1 MIFSEL
7 YSAYYNAVAEILA
20 KIVAG
25 ERDEKV
31 LQNIVSEKAFLES
44 GLSIMPALKSEKWQL
59 VKGDLSTPL
68 KHAPTMPLTTLQK
81 RWLKAISLDPRIK
94 LFNINFDGLEDVSP
108 LFTPDDYCLFDK
120 YGDGDD
126 FLNEKYVSN
135 FKTALY
141 AIKNKKMLRVN
152 FLNRKQERITLV
164 CKPEKI
170 EYSEKDDKFRLKI
183 ERRGSISFINFSKIT
198 SCKITDD
205 SYRVRMPV
213 IERECEQLLLKIT
226 DERNALERC
235 MLHFAHFEKRAEKIA
250 RKEYLLY
257 VNYDKED
264 RSELVMRVLSFGPL
278 VEVLQPDAFR
288 EELIKKLK
296 NQMALNL

>member
-1 MIFSEL
+1 M
-7 YSAYYNAVAEILA
+7 N
-20 KIVAG
+20 
-25 ERDEKV
+25 
-31 LQNIVSEKAFLES
+31 
-44 GLSIMPALKSEKWQL
+44 
-59 VKGDLSTPL
+59 
-68 KHAPTMPLTTLQK
+68 APTKTPTK
-81 RWLKAISLDPRIK
+81 RFA
-94 LFNINFDGLEDVSP
+94 V
-108 LFTPDDYCLFDK
+108 
-120 YGDGDD
+120 
-126 FLNEKYVSN
+126 
-135 FKTALY
+135 
-141 AIKNKKMLRVN
+141 
-152 FLNRKQERITLV
+152 
-164 CKPEKI
+164 
-170 EYSEKDDKFRLKI
+170 
-183 ERRGSISFINFSKIT
+183 NFSKIT

-205 SYRVRMPV
+205 AYRVRMPV

-296 NQMALNL
+296 KQMALNL